1 LEQNT
6 KIRNKTDKKAG
17 ANQNQHTQWTMY
29 VYVEDGEFAPSDIPA
44 LGVQGC
50 APSTLQAKNAAVKK
64 FELFLT
70 EK

>member
-1 LEQNT
+1 
-6 KIRNKTDKKAG
+6 
-17 ANQNQHTQWTMY
+17 MY